1 MQHATG
7 RRKTLIGRVV
17 STKMAKTIVV
27 EVRRQKAH
35 PFYKRVVTRSKKFY
49 AHDEQGTAHL
59 GDFVKIEETRPL
71 SKLKRWQLK
80 EVIQRSALATP
91 VEDAEG
97 QLSRERQGDTTMA
110 VMMRTM
116 LDVADN
122 SGARKL
128 QMILPL
134 GGSTGLVAGLGDV
147 ITAAVKEASPDGTVK
162 KGTVVKAVI
171 VRTRKE
177 HRRRDGTYIRFDQ
190 NAAVLINDTREP
202 VGTRVF
208 GPVARELREKKF
220 LKIVSLAPEVL

>member
-1 MQHATG
+1 
-7 RRKTLIGRVV
+7 
-17 STKMAKTIVV
+17 
-27 EVRRQKAH
+27 
-35 PFYKRVVTRSKKFY
+35 
-49 AHDEQGTAHL
+49 
-59 GDFVKIEETRPL
+59 
-71 SKLKRWQLK
+71 
-80 EVIQRSALATP
+80 
-91 VEDAEG
+91 
-97 QLSRERQGDTTMA
+97 MA

-134 GGSTGLVAGLGDV
+134 GGHTGLSAGLGDV
-147 ITAAVKEASPDGTVK
+147 VTASVKEATPEGQVK
-162 KGTVVKAVI
+162 KGNVVKAVI

-177 HRRRDGTYIRFDQ
+177 YRRRDGTYIRFDQ
-190 NAAVLINDTREP
+190 NAAVLINADGEP